1 VNQKLEMAMTKFTMF
16 RDEENTQ
23 EFAKGE
29 VVFNEGDP
37 GGEMYA
43 VLDGRVELKLEGVKV
58 NEVGADEIFG
68 EMALID
74 GSNRSATALAST
86 DCTLA
91 IIDKPR
97 FESFVRE
104 NPDFVTQVMAVMA
117 ERLRKTT
124 IISIQEKI
132 KRVDSSIL
140 DKLFL
145 DDD

>member
-1 VNQKLEMAMTKFTMF
+1 MAMTKFTMF

>member
-1 VNQKLEMAMTKFTMF
+1 MTKFTMF